1 MDIHVSTSTFKDCL
15 YCGKIIIRLK
25 TKNKNKK
32 GMQEAAV
39 NHEFKKQQLH
49 CKNEHWDQSLTQ
61 DNHSYW

>member
-1 MDIHVSTSTFKDCL
+1 MDIHVSTSTFKDYL

-25 TKNKNKK
+25 TKNKK

-61 DNHSYW
+61 DYHSHW